1 MGFNVRVY
9 GLLIDR
15 QKGILVSE
23 ELIKGRRYLKFPGGG
38 LQMGEGTR
46 DGLKREFREELGIG
60 IEVQQ
65 HFYTTDFYQES
76 AFRKDDQ
83 IISVYYYVK
92 PLDELHLELPH
103 VDTIDEYLSDTNP
116 HADQESFRF
125 IALEKFSDQILS
137 FPIDKVV
144 GKMLMARFAK
154 RDEPQ

>member
-9 GLLIDR
+9 GIVTDEKR
-15 QKGILVSE
+15 GILVSD
-23 ELIKGRRYLKFPGGG
+23 ELIKGKLYTKFPGGG

-46 DGLKREFREELGIG
+46 DGLKREFKEELNIK
-60 IEVQQ
+60 VAVLD

-83 IISVYYYVK
+83 IISIYYYVK
-92 PLDELHLELPH
+92 PLAELNSEAVHI
-103 VDTIDEYLSDTNP
+103 DTIKDYLDRANP

-125 IALEKFSDQILS
+125 VAFDKFSEELLS

-144 GKMLMARFAK
+144 GKMLRETFVWEK
-154 RDEPQ
+154 